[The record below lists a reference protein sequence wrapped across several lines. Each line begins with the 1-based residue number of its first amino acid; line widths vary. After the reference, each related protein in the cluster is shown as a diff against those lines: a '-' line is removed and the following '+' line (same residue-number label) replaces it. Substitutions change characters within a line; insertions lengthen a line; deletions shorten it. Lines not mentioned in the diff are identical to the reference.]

1 MGPWMRPVEYAP
13 VAEKTYA
20 HTGPFSLAN
29 LGAQFD
35 EQCLDIPPRNVAAG
49 WMAENQGKGS
59 FVSAFHIMEVP

>member
-1 MGPWMRPVEYAP
+1 MRPVEYAP

-20 HTGPFSLAN
+20 HTGTFALSD

-49 WMAENQGKGS
+49 RVPENQGKGS
-59 FVSAFHIMEVP
+59 FVPSFHIMEVP